1 MIYAKYTYFF
11 KALSHRSRLRLME
24 LLAAHGEI
32 SVTRIVEA
40 FEGTDIEDRD
50 PTTISRNLNILKQ
63 LGLVTSRRDG
73 QTKYYS
79 LDMAK
84 VHAAF
89 DEFVDFIDSAK
100 ERHSH
105 EITVVAGQ
113 PSP

>member
-11 KALSHRSRLRLME
+11 KGLSHRSRLRLME
-24 LLAAHGEI
+24 LLAAHGEM
-32 SVTRIVEA
+32 SVMSIGEA

-63 LGLVTSRRDG
+63 LDLVVSRRDG

-84 VHAAF
+84 VHAAL
-89 DEFVDFIDSAK
+89 DEFVHFIDTAK
-100 ERHSH
+100 ARRVRELQLTARKS
-105 EITVVAGQ
+105 
-113 PSP
+113 S